1 MTRQYMLDTNVI
13 SNLMMKPDGSVAS
26 KIEKVGEGSVCCSI
40 VVAGELRYG
49 AEKKGSEKLTRH
61 IEAVLAAIPV
71 LTLNAPVDKTYGFIR
86 NELTAAGRLIGP
98 NDLWI
103 AAHAITENLILV
115 TDNEKE
121 FQRVPSLSVENWVRG

>member
-1 MTRQYMLDTNVI
+1 
-13 SNLMMKPDGSVAS
+13 MMEPNGRVAS
-26 KIEKVGEGSVCCSI
+26 QIEKVGESSVCCSI

-49 AEKKGSEKLTRH
+49 AQKKGSNTLTRH

-71 LTLNAPVDKTYGFIR
+71 LTLNAPIDKTYGSIR
-86 NELTAAGRLIGP
+86 HELATVGKLIGP

-103 AAHAITENLILV
+103 AAHAISENLTLV

-121 FQRVPSLSVENWVRG
+121 FQRVHSLSVENWIRG